1 MARACPSKAESLCS
15 LIKSTVMLV
24 AGRVRFT
31 ALPPPEGV
39 SEIPVMVTAK
49 ERMFVPGGGARGTA
63 AIVALTLA
71 VPC

>member
-1 MARACPSKAESLCS
+1 
-15 LIKSTVMLV
+15 MLV